1 MKKIGFIDHFLD
13 EWHANQFP
21 AWIRG
26 SDERRGLEIALA
38 WAEMDKEGGLTTD
51 QWCEKHRVARAGSLE
66 EIVDKSDCL
75 VILSPDHPERH
86 EELSEPALK
95 SGKPVYI
102 DKTFAPDVAAARR
115 MFALAE
121 DHGTPMFSCS
131 ALRFAAEL
139 DQIEKSL
146 APGEA
151 RFVNTGGGGRVST
164 YLVHQAEMAV
174 RLLGTGAH
182 RVMVVGEGE
191 TAAVTVQY
199 PDGRQAVMQI
209 MPNLPF
215 RVSAAGA
222 DGAAAHHLSVDHSFF
237 QHFIDAVLRFFHDRQ
252 PPVSAED
259 TLQIMVL
266 IEAARQAAEK
276 PGTWVNL

>member
-26 SDERRGLEIALA
+26 SDERGDMEIALA
-38 WAEMDKEGGLTTD
+38 WAEVDKEGGMSTD

-66 EIVDKSDCL
+66 EIVEKSDYL

-86 EELSEPALK
+86 EELAGLALK

-115 MFALAE
+115 LFALAE

-139 DQIEKSL
+139 DQVEESL
-146 APGEA
+146 APGTA
-151 RFVNTGGGGRVST
+151 RFVTTGGGGLVST
-164 YLVHQAEMAV
+164 YLVHQAEMVV

-182 RVMVVGEGE
+182 RMMVVGEGE
-191 TAAVTVQY
+191 SAAVTVQY

-215 RVSAAGA
+215 RISAAGA
-222 DGAAAHHLSVDHSFF
+222 NGAAVHHLSVDHSFF
-237 QHFIDAVLRFFHDRQ
+237 QRFIDAMLRFFKDGR

-266 IEAARQAAEK
+266 IEGARRAAEK
-276 PGTWVNL
+276 PGTWINL